1 VSTVESYLRKRAITA
16 PWRVECGPLE
26 AIECVVVIP
35 ALAERAGIL
44 KTLRSLAANPRAE
57 LARTMVVVVV
67 NNREPGVARPD
78 DIADNQQ
85 TLDLL
90 RGLLHGPETGEGYDV
105 IEAGLRLACIDASS
119 PGLEL
124 PAKDGVGLARR
135 IGLDAALRLLHEAG
149 AGDASVL
156 LSTDADTFVEP
167 NYLESVRRYFARPEA
182 WAACVGYAH
191 RLDGTDAEIA
201 AVVAYETHLRCHV
214 LGLQL
219 AGSPYAYP
227 AVGSTIV
234 CSARAYAAAGG
245 MNRRQAGEDFYFLQQ
260 LAKTGRVESIHAT
273 TVHPAPRA
281 SHRVPFGTGRWI
293 QERLDDRQELM
304 TYHPESYRILG
315 DLLAL
320 VNARPEADPDSILA
334 ELARISRPA
343 TEFLEKQK
351 FAECW
356 QKLHRNSPDSRAF
369 LAQFHRW
376 MDAFKTLKLLHCLR
390 DNGFPQQPLW
400 TAAKALLER
409 AEKMPPAFPWQ
420 NLDTERKVQIALLR
434 HLRKL
439 ERLE

>member
-1 VSTVESYLRKRAITA
+1 MSIVESYLRKRAVTA
-16 PWRVECGPLE
+16 PWRVECGSLDGV
-26 AIECVVVIP
+26 ECAVVIP

-44 KTLRSLAANPRAE
+44 KTLRSLAANSQAE
-57 LARTMVVVVV
+57 LARALVVVVV
-67 NNREPGVARPD
+67 NNREPGVAQAED
-78 DIADNQQ
+78 FADNQQ

-90 RGLLHGPETGEGYDV
+90 RGMLHGSRDVEGRDV
-105 IEAGLRLACIDASS
+105 MEAGLRLACIDASS

-124 PAKDGVGLARR
+124 PPKDGVGLARR
-135 IGLDAALRLLHEAG
+135 IGLDAALCLLHEAG

-156 LSTDADTFVEP
+156 LSTDADTLVEP
-167 NYLESVRRYFARPEA
+167 NYLESVRLYYERPEA
-182 WAACVGYAH
+182 WAACVAYAH

-260 LAKTGRVESIHAT
+260 LAKTGRVESLHAT

-293 QERLDDRQELM
+293 QERLDDRQELV

-320 VNARPEADPDSILA
+320 VNAHPEAAPESILA
-334 ELARISRPA
+334 ELDRSCRSAA
-343 TEFLEKQK
+343 AFLEKQK

-356 QKLHRNSPDSRAF
+356 RKLHRNSPDSRVF

-409 AEKMPPAFPWQ
+409 AEKMPREFPWQ
-420 NLDTERKVQIALLR
+420 DLAAERKAQIALLQ
-434 HLRKL
+434 HLRRL
-439 ERLE
+439 ERSQ